1 MPLFTVLAMY
11 DGFLNDD
18 DIADFLRVGFINLEM
33 FRATV
38 TVYFISCQ
46 LHASRERAVLS
57 SLQLILEAIIFMTPV
72 VECKT
77 FISF

>member
-18 DIADFLRVGFINLEM
+18 DIADFLRVGLINLEM

-57 SLQLILEAIIFMTPV
+57 SLQLILEAIISPV